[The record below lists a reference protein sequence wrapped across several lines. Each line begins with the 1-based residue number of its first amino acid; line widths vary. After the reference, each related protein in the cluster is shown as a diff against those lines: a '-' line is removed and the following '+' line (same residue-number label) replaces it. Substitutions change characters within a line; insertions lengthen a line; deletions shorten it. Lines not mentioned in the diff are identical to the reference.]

1 MSQPDDAKLPYSLL
15 QFYATSPYPC
25 SYLPDRMAR
34 SQVATPTHLID
45 SKIYSTLVNKGFR
58 RSGIFTYRPHCD
70 HCKACI
76 PVRLPVEQLVP
87 KRNQRR
93 ALKHHGNLT
102 AREMPLM
109 FFTEHYEL
117 YVRYQNSRHAGGG
130 MDLDDHGQYENF
142 ILKSRVASF
151 LAEFRE
157 AGVLRMVSLI
167 DQIEDGL
174 SSVYTFFDP
183 DVAGASYGVYNVLWQ
198 AALAR
203 QLGLPYLYLGYW
215 IAECRKMAYKTR
227 YRPLD
232 GLRAGEWRAL
242 VDDGSPQ
249 SGELITR

>member
-1 MSQPDDAKLPYSLL
+1 MNEAEYDQM
-15 QFYATSPYPC
+15 QTIHCYATDSYPC
-25 SYLPDRMAR
+25 SYLPGREAR
-34 SQVATPTHLID
+34 SEVVTPVELID
-45 SKIYSTLVNKGFR
+45 FRVYGQLLQLGFR
-58 RSGIFTYRPHCD
+58 RSGEFVYRPACD
-70 HCKACI
+70 GCSACV
-76 PVRLPVEQLVP
+76 PVRLRVAEFRPD
-87 KRNQRR
+87 RSQRR
-93 ALKHHGNLT
+93 AARRHGNL
-102 AREMPLM
+102 ESQILPLD
-109 FFTEHYEL
+109 FVDEHFAL
-117 YVRYQNSRHAGGG
+117 YRRYQIARHAGGG

-142 ILKSRVASF
+142 ILKSRGASF

-203 QLGLPYLYLGYW
+203 QLELPYLYLGYW

>member
-1 MSQPDDAKLPYSLL
+1 MSEAGFDQP
-15 QFYATSPYPC
+15 QTIHCYATASYPC
-25 SYLPDRMAR
+25 SYLPGREAR
-34 SQVATPTHLID
+34 SEVVTPVELID
-45 SKIYSTLVNKGFR
+45 FRVYGQLLQLGFR
-58 RSGIFTYRPHCD
+58 RSGEFVYRPACD
-70 HCKACI
+70 GCSACV
-76 PVRLPVEQLVP
+76 PVRLRVAEFRPD
-87 KRNQRR
+87 RSQRR
-93 ALKHHGNLT
+93 AARRHGNL
-102 AREMPLM
+102 ESQILPLD
-109 FFTEHYEL
+109 FVDEHFAL
-117 YVRYQNSRHAGGG
+117 YRRYQIARHAGGG
-130 MDLDDHGQYENF
+130 MDLDDQGQYENF